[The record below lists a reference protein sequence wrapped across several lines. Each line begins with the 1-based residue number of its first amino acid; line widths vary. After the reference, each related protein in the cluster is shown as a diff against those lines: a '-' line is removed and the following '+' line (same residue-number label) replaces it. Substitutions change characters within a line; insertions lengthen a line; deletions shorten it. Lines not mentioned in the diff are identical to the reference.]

1 MSQLFVA
8 TCVALVLVS
17 WQGVVSA
24 TPLEVETRTE
34 QQVLISTSN
43 ASVSFDVSA
52 GARRA
57 MPLDRQLISM
67 SIEFCYA
74 VDFLG
79 TPGSPNVYSKQL
91 LQNIQD
97 KSGVPPILRIGGNT
111 QDIAKFCENCPE
123 AMNSTFKSGNSEA
136 VNVTYSKGLFEVMN
150 ENGPSN
156 QKYIFGLNLGQ
167 DNVEIP
173 KAELAGALKYLD
185 QSKLIAYE
193 LGNEPDHYIWPQ
205 VNYRSPATWTMAA
218 YVKQTLD
225 WLPQLA
231 SGKRFQYGSSAA
243 DPATVSDFTMV
254 QAVKWGISKIK
265 QIKIISSHAYM
276 GNRCTP
282 TNEALLSLET
292 YVNHMLTVQYF
303 SSYVGEIA
311 AAKSIGATYHMG
323 ETNTV
328 ACHGKEGLSNTMGAL
343 LWMIDYSFYL
353 ATLGADRLFFHNG
366 KGDFFYSMWEPGALN
381 ESYPAHINPQ
391 YYSMLFTADVVS
403 NIRNP
408 SIHRVASL
416 DTYDLAHY
424 AIYSGSRLQK
434 MVILNTH
441 FHNGTAKLRPVKYVD
456 LSPVLGKNIQ
466 VKRLTSANTI
476 AKNGTTWGGQY
487 VDGVGKLVGNETWEG
502 IEGGVVRMY
511 ASEAV
516 IVQRGGK

>member
-1 MSQLFVA
+1 MPRLILVTSL
-8 TCVALVLVS
+8 ALALAS
-17 WQGVVSA
+17 WQAFVSA
-24 TPLEVETRTE
+24 TTLELSEHTE
-34 QQVLISTSN
+34 QVVLSTSN
-43 ASVSFDVSA
+43 VSVSFDVSA
-52 GARRA
+52 GARLA
-57 MPLDRQLISM
+57 MPLNRQLISM

-74 VDFLG
+74 ADFLG
-79 TPGSPNVYSKQL
+79 TPGSPNVYSRQL
-91 LQNIQD
+91 LQNVQD
-97 KSGVPPILRIGGNT
+97 SSDVPPILRIGGNT
-111 QDIAKFCENCPE
+111 QDIAQFCEDCPG
-123 AMNSTFKSGNSEA
+123 AMNSTYKTGSTEA
-136 VNVTYSKGLFEVMN
+136 VNVTFSKGLFEVMN

-185 QSKLIAYE
+185 QSKLVAYE

-205 VNYRSPATWTMAA
+205 VNYRSLATWTMAA
-218 YVKQTLD
+218 YVKQTLE

-243 DPATVSDFTMV
+243 NPATVSDFTMV

-265 QIKIISSHAYM
+265 QIKIISSHSYM
-276 GNRCTP
+276 GDRCTSA
-282 TNEALLSLET
+282 NEALLSLEN
-292 YVNHMLTVQYF
+292 YVNHMKTVQYY
-303 SSYVGEIA
+303 SSYISEIA

-323 ETNTV
+323 ETNSV
-328 ACHGKEGLSNTMGAL
+328 ACHGKDGLSNTMGAL
-343 LWMIDYSFYL
+343 LWMIDYSFYM

-366 KGDFFYSMWEPGALN
+366 KGDFFYSMWEPVALN

-391 YYSMLFTADVVS
+391 YYSMLFAADVIS
-403 NIRNP
+403 NIKNP
-408 SIHRVASL
+408 SIHRVAEL

-424 AIYSGSRLQK
+424 AIYSGSKLQK

-441 FHNGTAKLRPVKYVD
+441 FHNGTTETRPAKYVN
-456 LSPVLGKNIQ
+456 LSPVLGRNIQ

-487 VDGVGKLVGNETWEG
+487 VDGEGKLIGQETWE
-502 IEGGVVRMY
+502 ENQGGVVRMY

-516 IVQRGGK
+516 IVRARGK